1 MDSLTQ
7 AICAFQAGQPVII
20 MDDDDRENEGDLC
33 LPAAA
38 ATPELVNLIL
48 RASTGLLCV
57 ACSPRRTQELELS
70 PMVTS
75 NTDPHRTPFTVSVDL
90 DPKYGTTTGVSISDR
105 CKTIRAL
112 ADPTKTAADFTRPG
126 HIFPLRASPQG
137 LAGRRGH
144 TEASVE
150 LCKLAGVYPVCLIAE
165 LMNADGTMSRFPECR
180 AFADKHHLSLIST
193 NQIVAALTPPQARLP
208 VDSMELTISTYS
220 PQPNMTYV
228 ILSKGDLRGKT
239 HVPLRIHSECLTGDV
254 FGSQRC
260 DCRSQLDLALQR
272 MRSSERGLLIYV
284 QGHEGRGIGLEN
296 KIRAYALQDSG
307 KYDTYSANLALH
319 LPLDDRVYTQIPII
333 LERLGVVSVDLYTQN
348 PEKIQALGKYLGTVH
363 PECGCETPENHR
375 YLETKKSKMADCVT
389 LSS

>member
-1 MDSLTQ
+1 MDPLTH
-7 AICAFQAGQPVII
+7 AIRAFQAGQPVII

-57 ACSPRRTQELELS
+57 SCSPRRTHELDLS

-75 NTDPHRTPFTVSVDL
+75 NTDPHQTPFTVSVDL
-90 DPKYGTTTGVSISDR
+90 DPKYGTTTGVSIADR

-112 ADPTKTAADFTRPG
+112 ADPTKTAKDFTRPG
-126 HIFPLRASPQG
+126 HIFPLRASPRG
-137 LAGRRGH
+137 LASRRGH

-150 LCKLAGVYPVCLIAE
+150 LCKLAGVYPACLIAE
-165 LMNADGTMSRFPECR
+165 LMNADGTMSRLPECR
-180 AFADKHHLSLIST
+180 SFAETHHLPLISI
-193 NQIVAALTPPQARLP
+193 NQIADALTPPQARLP

-220 PQPNMTYV
+220 HQPNRNYV
-228 ILSKGDLRGKT
+228 ILSKGDLHGKS

-260 DCRSQLDLALQR
+260 DCRSQLDQALER
-272 MRSSERGLLIYV
+272 MRASEMGLLIYV

-319 LPLDDRVYTQIPII
+319 LPLDDRVYTEIPII
-333 LERLGVVSVDLYTQN
+333 LERLGVTSVDLYTQN
-348 PEKIQALGKYLGTVH
+348 PEKIQALGKYLGIVY
-363 PECGCETPENHR
+363 PDCGCETPANQR
-375 YLETKKSKMADCVT
+375 YLETKKVKMADCATV
-389 LSS
+389 